1 LKGTIQLDL
10 KKLFNIKEMFQIQTD
25 VSSSEER
32 YQQLK
37 RNMRILMIVL
47 TIFPLSMMAVINY
60 HQYQRS
66 LRDELITPEKVLAN
80 RTRHSFEFFLKERLS
95 IIKSISYFYSYE
107 QLSDTQTLN
116 HILYT
121 LKKEFK
127 SFVDLGLINGT
138 SGKQLFYVGPYHLSG
153 KNYKEQSWF
162 QELLLKGTYISGV
175 FMGYRKFPHIGIAVQ
190 RLEKTGHSWIV
201 RTTIDTNMFDNLIA
215 DMGLEADGDAFIIN
229 QDGILQT
236 NSRLYGKVLEKCP
249 IEIPRGGY
257 STYVDERK
265 DPDGRDIVVTYTHFT
280 YPQYTLVIVKN
291 KSTVLRTWF
300 ALKSDLFLVFILS
313 SILIII
319 VVFRLTRTMVYRIKL
334 ADQNR
339 EIAFRELQHQ
349 HKLSSI
355 GRLAAGVA
363 HEINNPMAIINEKA
377 GLIKDIIEFTPEF
390 QFKDKFL
397 PLVTSILHSVDRCR
411 TITHRLL
418 GFAKRMEVEI
428 EQLDIN
434 ELLKEVLGFLEK
446 EILFRNIDIS
456 LELTEGLPDIDSDRG
471 QLQQV
476 FLNIINNAMAAIEDQ
491 GRIIITTFDKDD
503 AFIRV
508 SIQDNGCGMSEET
521 CHKIFEPFFT
531 TKKQYGTG
539 LGLPITYGIIKKLGG
554 DIEVKS
560 KENEGT
566 LFNILLP
573 KKQLAQNGGIN

>member
-1 LKGTIQLDL
+1 
-10 KKLFNIKEMFQIQTD
+10 MFQIQID
-25 VSSSEER
+25 VNSSEER

-47 TIFPLSMMAVINY
+47 TIVPLSMMAVINY

-66 LRDELITPEKVLAN
+66 LRDEIITPEKVLAN
-80 RTRHSFEFFLKERLS
+80 KTRHSFEFFLKERLS
-95 IIKSISYFYSYE
+95 LIKSLSYFYSFE
-107 QLSDTQTLN
+107 QLTDKHLL
-116 HILYT
+116 HKILYT

-127 SFVDLGLINGT
+127 EFVDLGLIDGT
-138 SGKQLFYVGPYHLSG
+138 SGKQLCYVGPYTLEG
-153 KNYKEQSWF
+153 KNYAEQSWF
-162 QELLLKGTYISGV
+162 QELLLRGTYISDV
-175 FMGYRKFPHIGIAVQ
+175 YMGYRKFPHIGIAVQ
-190 RLEKTGHSWIV
+190 HLESTGNSWII
-201 RTTIDTNMFDNLIA
+201 RTTINTKMFENIVA

-229 QDGILQT
+229 EEGILQT

-249 IEIPRGGY
+249 LSIPIGGY

-265 DPDGRDIVVTYTHFT
+265 DPNGKDIVITYTHLT
-280 YPQYTLVIVKN
+280 YPEYTLVIVKN
-291 KSTVLRTWF
+291 KSTVLKTWYT
-300 ALKSDLFLVFILS
+300 LKSDLFLIFLIS
-313 SILIII
+313 SIVIII
-319 VVFRLTRTMVYRIKL
+319 VVFRLTHTMVYRIKA

-377 GLIKDIIEFTPEF
+377 GLMKDIIEYTPDF
-390 QFKDKFL
+390 QKKDKFL
-397 PLVTSILHSVDRCR
+397 PLVTSILQSVDRCR

-428 EQLDIN
+428 EHLDLN

-446 EILFRNIDIS
+446 EIFFRNIDITLDLS
-456 LELTEGLPDIDSDRG
+456 NDLPTIDSDRG

-476 FLNIINNAMAAIEDQ
+476 FLNIINNAMAAIEDH
-491 GRIIITTFDKDD
+491 GRIIILSWEKDND
-503 AFIRV
+503 FVAV

-531 TKKQYGTG
+531 TKKEYGTG
-539 LGLPITYGIIKKLGG
+539 LGLPITYGIVKKLGG
-554 DIEVKS
+554 NIEVKS

-566 LFNILLP
+566 TFNIFLP
-573 KKQLAQNGGIN
+573 KKQLSQNGGMG